1 MAEKISVLLVDDHVL
16 VRQGIRRFLEGA
28 GDIQVLAE
36 AGDGQ
41 EALRMLAQFQP
52 DVVLL
57 DIHMPVMNGLE
68 AARRI
73 RADYPQVRILIL
85 TADDDD
91 PQVFSSLEAG
101 VDGYVLKT
109 SHVEELIRA
118 VYAVGAGNVALSPQ
132 IATKVVRRMM
142 SESLTPDAGSVAP
155 VERLSA
161 RELEV
166 LRLAA
171 RGMTNREI
179 GQALSIS
186 HRTVQG
192 HLANLYG
199 KLGVSSRTEA
209 VAEALRLGWIN
220 FA

>member
-16 VRQGIRRFLEGA
+16 VRQGIRRFLEGT

-132 IATKVVRRMM
+132 IATKVVRRMT
-142 SESLTPDAGSVAP
+142 SEPLTPDAGSVAP

-192 HLANLYG
+192 HLANLYS

-209 VAEALRLGWIN
+209 VTEALRLGWIN